1 MKAIFSVVVG
11 GKDITLNLNPVLQS
25 LRVSD
30 KAGMSSDTAS
40 LELDDRGGQ
49 IVLPRPGALV
59 LISLGWEGRGT
70 GRVFEGTVDE
80 IRASGSRSGRTLSI
94 SAKGMDTRDKPKEG
108 QRRHFDDTT
117 IGDALSATAGKA
129 GLTMSVDAELG
140 KIKRPYIALDD
151 ESFVAFGERIAREVG
166 GTFKIV
172 GTRAI
177 LAKRNGGSS
186 AGGASLPTVTA
197 AWGANLHSYDIAPI
211 LGRPVEKATR
221 SRWYDKAKADWL
233 ETTADTGTEGGITI
247 KPARFSEPDEDRKS
261 VV

>member
-11 GKDITLNLNPVLQS
+11 GQDITLNLNPVLQS

-59 LISLGWEGRGT
+59 LISLGWEGQGM

-117 IGDALSATAGKA
+117 IGDGRQGRAHH
-129 GLTMSVDAELG
+129 
-140 KIKRPYIALDD
+140 
-151 ESFVAFGERIAREVG
+151 VG
-166 GTFKIV
+166 
-172 GTRAI
+172 
-177 LAKRNGGSS
+177 
-186 AGGASLPTVTA
+186 
-197 AWGANLHSYDIAPI
+197 
-211 LGRPVEKATR
+211 
-221 SRWYDKAKADWL
+221 
-233 ETTADTGTEGGITI
+233 
-247 KPARFSEPDEDRKS
+247 
-261 VV
+261 